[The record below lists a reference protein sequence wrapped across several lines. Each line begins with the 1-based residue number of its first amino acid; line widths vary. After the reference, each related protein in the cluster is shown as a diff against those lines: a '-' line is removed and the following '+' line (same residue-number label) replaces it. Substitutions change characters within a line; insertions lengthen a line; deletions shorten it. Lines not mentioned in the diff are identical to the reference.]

1 MRRLAA
7 VAGQFYHGN
16 PSRLRAEVEQY
27 INKDIPKEKVIGI
40 VAPHAGLIYSG
51 PVAGVV
57 YSSIEFPETFLLI
70 GPNHTGY
77 GKRVATMAKGVWEM
91 PMRAF
96 SIDEKIGKAILE
108 KVPYAEDDSVAHRF
122 EHSLEVQLPF
132 IAYFSDTAKI
142 VPIAIMGATLH
153 QCQEIGKG
161 IASVIKEAGTEVVM
175 VSSTDMSHYVSDTLA
190 RKLDNLALSDILN
203 LDPEGL
209 YNTVKKNNNSMCGH
223 IPTTVMLYAS
233 MELGAK
239 EARLVKYATSAE
251 VSGDYEHVV
260 GYAGVVI
267 K

>member
-1 MRRLAA
+1 MRRVAA

-16 PSRLRAEVEQY
+16 PSRLRVQVEQY
-27 INKDIPKEKVIGI
+27 VNKDIPKEKVISI

-77 GKRVATMAKGVWEM
+77 GKTVAIMAKGIWEM

-108 KVPYAEDDSVAHRF
+108 KVPYTEDDLMAHRF

-132 IAYFSDTAKI
+132 IAYFSDIAKI
-142 VPIAIMGATLH
+142 VPITIMQATLN

-161 IASVIKEAGTEVVM
+161 IASVIKEIDSDVVI
-175 VSSTDMSHYVSDTLA
+175 VASTDMSHYVSDTVA
-190 RKLDNLALSDILN
+190 RRLDNLALNHILS

-209 YNTVKKNNNSMCGH
+209 YTTVKNKKISMCGY

-233 MELGAK
+233 LELGAK
-239 EARLVKYATSAE
+239 EARLIKYTTSAE

-260 GYAGVVI
+260 GYAGVII